1 MKTKKYIDSL
11 KLEWY
16 EDTFDLSEFKKDEK
30 QAEWLEY
37 LEPHVNLKTLK
48 IMNYLGVRF
57 VGWVGASSFTKLKIL
72 SLQSCKNCNK
82 LPPLGQLPSL
92 EELKICRMDG
102 VQHVGR
108 EFCSMLMASPS
119 SSQNKIAF
127 PSLKRLIFSNMTN
140 WKAWD
145 GVEIGDFPSLHYIRI
160 SVCPRL
166 IKFPQWP
173 FMSSVKEMELDYSGV
188 PDVSNFHSLTNLTIA
203 FMSQE
208 YSKWMSRCYF
218 PMLQHLRLSF
228 GSAESVHLS
237 QKVLP
242 SLKTLGIHDSEEL
255 RVVTGLKNLTS
266 LNSLIIEAC
275 PNLEFKGLPAT
286 LKQVKFNRCPLFEK
300 GFKEQ
305 QHMRNVLMIE
315 AHNSDDEEEEKEEM
329 DGEDDDNMD

>member
-1 MKTKKYIDSL
+1 MKLGGHISISDVASVNIFSNSKPPLKTKKYIDSL

-82 LPPLGQLPSL
+82 LPRLGQLPSL

-102 VQHVGR
+102 VQH
-108 EFCSMLMASPS
+108 
-119 SSQNKIAF
+119 
-127 PSLKRLIFSNMTN
+127 
-140 WKAWD
+140 
-145 GVEIGDFPSLHYIRI
+145 
-160 SVCPRL
+160 
-166 IKFPQWP
+166 WP

-208 YSKWMSRCYF
+208 YK
-218 PMLQHLRLSF
+218 
-228 GSAESVHLS
+228 SVHLS

-305 QHMRNVLMIE
+305 QHMRNVLV
-315 AHNSDDEEEEKEEM
+315 
-329 DGEDDDNMD
+329 